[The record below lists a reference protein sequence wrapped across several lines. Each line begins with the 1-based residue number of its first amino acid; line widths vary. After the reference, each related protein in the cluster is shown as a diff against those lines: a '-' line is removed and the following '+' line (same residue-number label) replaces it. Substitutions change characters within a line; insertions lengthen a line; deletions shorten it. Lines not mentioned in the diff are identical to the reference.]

1 MDFKMDAKKQKKSK
15 ISQKKEGSEGV
26 IKPQSVVGPS
36 QGVII
41 PKLVPLTPPPS
52 HFNRPQAPEM
62 PRTGTPK
69 STDRSEQTRVKQEL
83 EARNTW
89 TEDGMSEEEEEDR

>member
-1 MDFKMDAKKQKKSK
+1 MDAKKQKKSK

-41 PKLVPLTPPPS
+41 PKLVPLTPPS
-52 HFNRPQAPEM
+52 HFNRLQAPETQRV
-62 PRTGTPK
+62 PTGANK
-69 STDRSEQTRVKQEL
+69 RE
-83 EARNTW
+83 
-89 TEDGMSEEEEEDR
+89 